1 MRMAPAFFKRIVPI
15 VSDFAASAV
24 CFHVPVSVAS
34 GIISNFSGY
43 GSADWLFAGYFAGF
57 TLLHYCGFMDWQ
69 AIVRPRKFRI
79 RVADGNHQA
88 ISACRAI
95 LWTALKFLPWELSH
109 FMAYRMIYL
118 GDGNALLMDY
128 VIGGLV
134 YTMILLY
141 ILMTIF
147 TKNKQSLYDRLAKI
161 YVVKSSFS

>member
-1 MRMAPAFFKRIVPI
+1 
-15 VSDFAASAV
+15 
-24 CFHVPVSVAS
+24 
-34 GIISNFSGY
+34 
-43 GSADWLFAGYFAGF
+43 
-57 TLLHYCGFMDWQ
+57 
-69 AIVRPRKFRI
+69 
-79 RVADGNHQA
+79 
-88 ISACRAI
+88 
-95 LWTALKFLPWELSH
+95 
-109 FMAYRMIYL
+109 MAYRMIYL